1 MEKVHPWSGQPSD
14 RGRLKDRTEQ
24 KFQVEDEAQAALEM
38 CDQLLLNASSKDD
51 AMLACFCLAKL
62 SAR

>member
-1 MEKVHPWSGQPSD
+1 M
-14 RGRLKDRTEQ
+14 
-24 KFQVEDEAQAALEM
+24 EDEAQAALDLS
-38 CDQLLLNASSKDD
+38 DQLLLNASSKDD

>member
-1 MEKVHPWSGQPSD
+1 MEWPTLGQ
-14 RGRLKDRTEQ
+14 RTAKEQNRTEQ
-24 KFQVEDEAQAALEM
+24 KFQMEDEAQAALDLS
-38 CDQLLLNASSKDD
+38 DQLLLNASSKDD